1 MATLTVWKFSSAY
14 GADEAEYTLLQLQ
27 SQELIRVHDAA
38 IVRWPA
44 EEKKPHTRQLR
55 NLKGAGALG
64 GSFWGLLFGL
74 LFFMPILGMA
84 VGATMGAVAGSLSNA
99 GIDKDFIDTVREK
112 VTPGTS
118 ALFALTSDAVVD
130 KVVEAFSSH
139 DAELISTNLSAEQEE
154 ALRAAFAESE
164 SS

>member
-14 GADEAEYTLLQLQ
+14 GADEAEYTLQQLQ
-27 SQELIRVHDAA
+27 SQELIKVHDAA

-44 EEKKPHTRQLR
+44 GEKKPHTRQLS

-74 LFFMPILGMA
+74 LFFMPIVGMA
-84 VGATMGAVAGSLSNA
+84 VGATMGAVAGKLSNA
-99 GIDKDFIDTVREK
+99 GIDKDFVDAVRDK

-118 ALFALTSDAVVD
+118 ALFALTSDAVID
-130 KVVEAFSSH
+130 KVIDAFATH
-139 DAELISTNLSAEQEE
+139 HAELIKTNLSAAQEQT
-154 ALRAAFAESE
+154 LRDAFAES
-164 SS
+164 